1 MWTYICRRLLLMIPT
16 LFGVTVVSFC
26 IMQLAPGDPLMNQ
39 VGQGG
44 ATGSS
49 SQTREAYLIQ
59 KRDLQLDKPLL
70 LNFNYFRDFSSQVR
84 VAAHY
89 SALSTGQIQAELPKL
104 AEPAGDPVVLQR
116 LKFLKKLK
124 IDAFAERLHDP
135 EQYAGL
141 AQAIQAYVQIYC
153 EDIGTHGVPAA
164 IAVLE
169 DPQTGRE
176 LQIGT
181 VRALNSMVVEPF
193 RYTYSRVPR
202 ESETPLVLSAW
213 KLWWERKG
221 DQLPAIDPDRKAILQ
236 DKLSQMAVESS
247 RGVIFEWIES
257 LDRDDMRFF
266 ADVLLGDSSLAEKA
280 IAATTLRLYIG
291 NPLRVDVAI
300 DAPQAEVD
308 DVRQNWLAHFS
319 SRQAEYQPSF
329 PRRVLLLFGDT
340 QYAHMVWRLATFNFG
355 RSALRTREPVS
366 EKIWAAVKV
375 SAPLMLLSQVVIYL
389 VAVPLGVAC
398 AVRRGK
404 LTDRLISF
412 VLFVLYS
419 IPPFVAAMLFLLF
432 FCYGTYL
439 KWFPT
444 LGLHSDGADHLG
456 WVAYLLDYG
465 WHATLPVTCL
475 ALFSLAGLAMYA
487 RSSMLDVIEQDYI
500 RTARAKGVA
509 EWKVILKHAL
519 RNSLI
524 PIITLFANFLP
535 AMLGGSVLIEVLF
548 GIPGMGRLSWVSIE
562 QKDFP
567 TLMAL
572 VYIDAIVVM
581 ISILLSDLLYVLV
594 DPRISFSG
602 RGEN

>member
-1 MWTYICRRLLLMIPT
+1 
-16 LFGVTVVSFC
+16 
-26 IMQLAPGDPLMNQ
+26 
-39 VGQGG
+39 
-44 ATGSS
+44 
-49 SQTREAYLIQ
+49 
-59 KRDLQLDKPLL
+59 
-70 LNFNYFRDFSSQVR
+70 
-84 VAAHY
+84 
-89 SALSTGQIQAELPKL
+89 
-104 AEPAGDPVVLQR
+104 
-116 LKFLKKLK
+116 
-124 IDAFAERLHDP
+124 
-135 EQYAGL
+135 
-141 AQAIQAYVQIYC
+141 
-153 EDIGTHGVPAA
+153 
-164 IAVLE
+164 
-169 DPQTGRE
+169 
-176 LQIGT
+176 
-181 VRALNSMVVEPF
+181 
-193 RYTYSRVPR
+193 
-202 ESETPLVLSAW
+202 
-213 KLWWERKG
+213 
-221 DQLPAIDPDRKAILQ
+221 
-236 DKLSQMAVESS
+236 
-247 RGVIFEWIES
+247 
-257 LDRDDMRFF
+257 
-266 ADVLLGDSSLAEKA
+266 
-280 IAATTLRLYIG
+280 
-291 NPLRVDVAI
+291 
-300 DAPQAEVD
+300 
-308 DVRQNWLAHFS
+308 
-319 SRQAEYQPSF
+319 
-329 PRRVLLLFGDT
+329 
-340 QYAHMVWRLATFNFG
+340 
-355 RSALRTREPVS
+355 
-366 EKIWAAVKV
+366 
-375 SAPLMLLSQVVIYL
+375 MLLSQVVIYL

-444 LGLHSDGADHLG
+444 LGLHSDGADHFG
-456 WVAYLLDYG
+456 WGAYLLDYG

-594 DPRISFSG
+594 DPRISFGG
-602 RGEN
+602 RGES